1 MEQKTKNILIWV
13 SVIVIILS
21 IVAFY
26 LYKYTS
32 LPKVAYQK
40 ITGQNP
46 DINATGAFVGDYG
59 DEVNTDKVLSFGDK
73 SNNVVRLQSAINDII
88 TKYFYPISKL
98 STDGVYGAKTASA
111 LKFISNDTLKSGNV
125 TVNKVMNLSKVGAI
139 VPDNAYIGAG
149 AAAFRSSTIGTE
161 MRTIPMPSSG
171 VCPAG
176 WQTGADGTYC
186 RLMTPPKTVGGANL

>member
-1 MEQKTKNILIWV
+1 MKAKTKKILIWV
-13 SVIVIILS
+13 AVIVIILS

-32 LPKVAYQK
+32 LPKVAMQK
-40 ITGQNP
+40 LTGSNP
-46 DINATGAFVGDYG
+46 DINATGMFIGDYG

-73 SNNVVRLQSAINDII
+73 SNNVVRLQTAINDII
-88 TKYFYPISKL
+88 TKYVYPITKL
-98 STDGVYGAKTASA
+98 STDGVYGMKTASA

-125 TVNKVMNLSKVGAI
+125 TVNKVMNLGKVGAI
-139 VPDNAYIGAG
+139 VPANAYSGSG
-149 AAAFRSSTIGTE
+149 AASFRTSVIGTD

-176 WQTGADGTYC
+176 WATGADGTYC